1 MTNKIKIVLGVVAL
15 GAILYFV
22 FKKPES
28 IETKEPAIPNVDT
41 TTTPSNAKP
50 NA

>member
-28 IETKEPAIPNVDT
+28 IEDSEPNVDT
-41 TTTPSNAKP
+41 TTTPSNVKP